1 MCVEQQAKGKNKSEL
16 KYWQY
21 LLRNIEF
28 HYQFQINIPSL
39 YLMFL
44 NGLGILAV
52 TEKRKKKRKRR
63 MATTER
69 AGIFSIFEKRRK
81 NCRKRK
87 QLNKITLPFTR

>member
-52 TEKRKKKRKRR
+52 TEKRKKR
-63 MATTER
+63 MATAER
-69 AGIFSIFEKRRK
+69 AGIFSIFEEKK
-81 NCRKRK
+81 KEK
-87 QLNKITLPFTR
+87 L